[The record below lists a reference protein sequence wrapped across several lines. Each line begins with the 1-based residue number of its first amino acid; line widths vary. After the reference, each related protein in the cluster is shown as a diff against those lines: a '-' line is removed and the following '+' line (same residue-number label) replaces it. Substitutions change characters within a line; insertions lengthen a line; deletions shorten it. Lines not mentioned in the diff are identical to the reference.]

1 MENKLMYKSNFNI
14 KTSYFQKLYKFS
26 EIFNYSENIN
36 FKNEEWAYLYIFPQ
50 FKLVIPCRLIL
61 EKFYLSDKHIKNVLY
76 SARSQ
81 DLYTSYEFLPTSLKK
96 PNLEDISYDKSSNY
110 ILKINCK
117 KSISTS
123 TIKFISKLLYDKRIH
138 DIFDYHYIQQV
149 LEKNS
154 YLKSYIPFIGT
165 LQIQANISVVGNI
178 HLVTE
183 FDTNLPDYFPSIFYS
198 FPEIHST
205 NNYKEI
211 KSKNFRS
218 NYYLNKNKIEDPFHK
233 EIIHYLLE
241 NNTFKL
247 IDYKCNQDILDYLTK
262 LDYYNYIYCIN
273 FSYTLVEYKNEK
285 ILIIY
290 FSNEDY
296 LNRNF
301 IFRNFNHPNIDEF
314 IKSIIH
320 LINGQLNYKEIKRFV
335 KVQYKIRFYP
345 FNIPTSFFL
354 SRKYK
359 VLDLMNYIE
368 AYLNNNFQKIINYF
382 SSKQNRIFKKDNF
395 Y

>member
-1 MENKLMYKSNFNI
+1 MKNKLMYTSYFNI
-14 KTSYFQKLYKFS
+14 NTSYFQKLYKFN
-26 EIFNYSENIN
+26 EIFNSLENTN
-36 FKNEEWAYLYIFPQ
+36 FKDEEWAYLYIFPQ

-81 DLYTSYEFLPTSLKK
+81 DLYTSYEFLPTSFKK
-96 PNLEDISYDKSSNY
+96 PNLENISYDKSSNY

-117 KSISTS
+117 KYISTS
-123 TIKFISKLLYDKRIH
+123 TIKFISRLLYDKRIN
-138 DIFDYHYIQQV
+138 DIFDYYYIQRV
-149 LEKNS
+149 LKKDL
-154 YLKSYIPFIGT
+154 YLKSYIPYIGT
-165 LQIQANISVVGNI
+165 LHIKADISVIDNI

-183 FDTNLPDYFPSIFYS
+183 FDTTLPDYFPSIFYS
-198 FPEIHST
+198 FREIHSA

-211 KSKNFRS
+211 KLKNFRS

-233 EIIHYLLE
+233 EIIQNLLD

-247 IDYKCNQDILDYLTK
+247 IEYKSNQDIVDYLTK
-262 LDYYNYIYCIN
+262 LDYLYCIN
-273 FSYTLVEYKNEK
+273 FTYTLIKYRNEK

-320 LINGQLNYKEIKRFV
+320 LINNGQLNYKEIKRFV
-335 KVQYKIRFYP
+335 KVQYNIKFYP

-368 AYLNNNFQKIINYF
+368 EYLNGNFQKIINYF
-382 SSKQNRIFKKDNF
+382 SSKRNYIFKKDDF